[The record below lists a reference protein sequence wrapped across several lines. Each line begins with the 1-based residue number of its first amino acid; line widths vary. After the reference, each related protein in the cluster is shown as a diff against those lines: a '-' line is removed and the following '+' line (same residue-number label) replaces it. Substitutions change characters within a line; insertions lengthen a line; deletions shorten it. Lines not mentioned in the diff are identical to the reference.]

1 MSENETRADIVREMR
16 NLGKL
21 DEKSTDKI
29 PRSLMGLGLRTYA
42 DRLEAAEKREF
53 GNAAAMRDALVEARK
68 VIKAMGGYWARETLP
83 IIDAALSDPPSDRIE
98 AAAKPLRFGEKGGA
112 K

>member
-1 MSENETRADIVREMR
+1 MSDEKQETRADIVRKMR

-42 DRLEAAEKREF
+42 DRIEAAAKREHH
-53 GNAAAMRDALVEARK
+53 GNAAAMREALVEARK

-83 IIDAALSDPPSDRIE
+83 IIDAALSAPPRNCDVGTFDE
-98 AAAKPLRFGEKGGA
+98 
-112 K
+112 